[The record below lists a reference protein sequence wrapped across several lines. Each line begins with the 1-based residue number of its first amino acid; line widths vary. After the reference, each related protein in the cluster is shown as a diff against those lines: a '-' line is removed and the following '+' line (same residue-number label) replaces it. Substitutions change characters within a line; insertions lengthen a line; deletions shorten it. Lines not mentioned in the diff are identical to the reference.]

1 VSTNPSLSFAHLLSR
16 VVDRE
21 EAAVRYIGLDVH
33 REFCEVAIAEEGRVR
48 SAGRIRTRRAEL
60 ELFAQS
66 LGADDEVALE
76 STGGAVAIARILEA
90 HVARVVVVNTKKLRQ
105 ISEAKT
111 KTDRLDAR
119 RLAELLAA
127 GYLAEVWCP
136 DEPTRALRRLVARRA
151 QLVRQR
157 SRAKNEIAAALQRNL
172 LDRPGVYDVAGER
185 GRRFLE
191 GVELPDDERQTVE
204 GCLRQID
211 FLDAEIA
218 AVNRA
223 LAEAAVASEQMRR
236 LMTVPGVNLQTAATF
251 MACVGDIGRF
261 RDSRKLVSYLGLDPR
276 VRQSGEEPARHGHI
290 SKQGAAEARHML
302 CEAAWVV
309 VRYPSPLRA
318 FGERIK
324 ARRGAG
330 IATVAV
336 ARKLVVLFWQL
347 LTKQRD
353 YAFGR
358 PSLTRKKLRQL
369 ELAAGAERRKGQP
382 GIWAANKAQ
391 REAELELAR
400 QAETAYRRLVT
411 DWQPKGAGAT
421 QGRAFSKPSSGKQRG
436 RASVPDPAL

>member
-1 VSTNPSLSFAHLLSR
+1 
-16 VVDRE
+16 
-21 EAAVRYIGLDVH
+21 VRFIGLVVH
-33 REFCEVAIAEEGRVR
+33 REFCAVAIAEEGRVR

-66 LGADDEVALE
+66 LGSDDEVALE
-76 STGGAVAIARILEA
+76 STGGAVAIARILA
-90 HVARVVVVNTKKLRQ
+90 AQVARVVVVNTKKLRQ
-105 ISEAKT
+105 ISEAKA

-136 DEPTRALRRLVARRA
+136 DEQTRALRRLVARRA

-172 LDRPGVYDVAGER
+172 LDRPSVYDVAGER
-185 GRRFLE
+185 GRRLLE
-191 GVELPDDERQTVE
+191 GVELPDDERQTVA

-211 FLDAEIA
+211 FLDEEIA

-223 LAEAAVASEQMRR
+223 LAVAAVGSREMRR
-236 LMTVPGVNLQTAATF
+236 LMSVPGVNLQTAATF

-261 RDSRKLVSYLGLDPR
+261 RDPRKLVSYLGLDPR

-290 SKQGAAEARHML
+290 SKEGAAEARHML

-336 ARKLVVLFWQL
+336 ARKLVVLFWHL
-347 LTKQRD
+347 LTKEQD

-369 ELAAGAERRKGQP
+369 ELAAGAARGKGKP
-382 GIWAANKAQ
+382 GVWSTNKAL

-400 QAETAYRRLVT
+400 QAETAYRRLVS
-411 DWQPKGAGAT
+411 DWHPQKGAGAT
-421 QGRAFSKPSSGKQRG
+421 AGRASSRPSSGKQRG

>member
-1 VSTNPSLSFAHLLSR
+1 
-16 VVDRE
+16 
-21 EAAVRYIGLDVH
+21 VRFIGLDVH

-60 ELFAQS
+60 ELFARS

-90 HVARVVVVNTKKLRQ
+90 QVARVVVVNTKKLRQ
-105 ISEAKT
+105 ISEAKA

-136 DEPTRALRRLVARRA
+136 DEQTRALRRLVARRA

-191 GVELPDDERQTVE
+191 RVELPDDERQTVE

-211 FLDAEIA
+211 FLDEEIA

-223 LAEAAVASEQMRR
+223 LAEAAVGSREMRR
-236 LMTVPGVNLQTAATF
+236 LMSVPGVNLHTAATF

-261 RDSRKLVSYLGLDPR
+261 PEPRKLVSYLGLDPR

-290 SKQGAAEARHML
+290 SKEGASEARHML

-336 ARKLVVLFWQL
+336 ARKLVVLFWHL
-347 LTKQRD
+347 LTKEQD

-369 ELAAGAERRKGQP
+369 ELTAGAARGEGQP
-382 GIWAANKAQ
+382 GVWAANKAL

-411 DWQPKGAGAT
+411 DWQPNKGAGAT
-421 QGRAFSKPSSGKQRG
+421 TGRASSKPSSGKQRG

>member
-1 VSTNPSLSFAHLLSR
+1 M
-16 VVDRE
+16 
-21 EAAVRYIGLDVH
+21 DVH
-33 REFCEVAIAEEGRVR
+33 REFCEVAVLEEGRLR
-48 SAGRIRTRRAEL
+48 SAGRTRTRRAEL

-66 LGADDEVALE
+66 LGRDDEVALE

-105 ISEAKT
+105 ISEAKA

-127 GYLAEVWCP
+127 GYVAEVWCP
-136 DEPTRALRRLVARRA
+136 DEQTRALRRLVARRA

-172 LDRPGVYDVAGER
+172 LDRPGVYDIAGER
-185 GRRFLE
+185 GRRFLG

-211 FLDAEIA
+211 FLDEEIT

-223 LAEAAVASEQMRR
+223 LAQAAVASEEIRR
-236 LMTVPGVNLQTAATF
+236 LMSVPGVNLHTAATF

-261 RDSRKLVSYLGLDPR
+261 SDPRKLVSYLGLDPR

-290 SKQGAAEARHML
+290 SKQGASEARHML

-309 VRYPSPLRA
+309 IRYPSPLRA

-347 LTKQRD
+347 LTSEQD

-358 PSLTRKKLRQL
+358 PTLTRKKLRQL
-369 ELAAGAERRKGQP
+369 ELTAGAPRGKGQP
-382 GIWAANKAQ
+382 GLWAANKAL

-411 DWQPKGAGAT
+411 DRQPKHGAGAT
-421 QGRAFSKPSSGKQRG
+421 PGRASQGRQSGKQRG
-436 RASVPDPAL
+436 RASVPHPAL

>member
-1 VSTNPSLSFAHLLSR
+1 
-16 VVDRE
+16 
-21 EAAVRYIGLDVH
+21 VRFIGLDVH

-66 LGADDEVALE
+66 LGSDDEVALE

-105 ISEAKT
+105 ISEAKA

-172 LDRPGVYDVAGER
+172 LDRPGVYDVAGAR

-211 FLDAEIA
+211 FLDEEIA

-223 LAEAAVASEQMRR
+223 LAEAAVGSREMRR
-236 LMTVPGVNLQTAATF
+236 LMSVPGVNLQTAATF

-261 RDSRKLVSYLGLDPR
+261 RDPRKLVSYLGLDPR

-290 SKQGAAEARHML
+290 SKEGASEARHML

-336 ARKLVVLFWQL
+336 ARKLVVLFWHL
-347 LTKQRD
+347 LTKEQD

-369 ELAAGAERRKGQP
+369 ELTAGAARGEGQP
-382 GIWAANKAQ
+382 GVWAANKAL

-411 DWQPKGAGAT
+411 DWQPNKGAGAT
-421 QGRAFSKPSSGKQRG
+421 TGRASSKPSSGKQRG

>member
-1 VSTNPSLSFAHLLSR
+1 
-16 VVDRE
+16 
-21 EAAVRYIGLDVH
+21 VRFIGLDVH
-33 REFCEVAIAEEGRVR
+33 REFCEVAILEEGRVR

-105 ISEAKT
+105 ISEAKA

-136 DEPTRALRRLVARRA
+136 DEQTRALRRLVARRA

-172 LDRPGVYDVAGER
+172 LDRPGVYDVAGGR

-191 GVELPDDERQTVE
+191 RVELPDDERQTVE

-211 FLDAEIA
+211 FLDEEIA

-223 LAEAAVASEQMRR
+223 LAEAAIGSEQMRR
-236 LMTVPGVNLQTAATF
+236 LMSVPGVNLQTAATF

-261 RDSRKLVSYLGLDPR
+261 PEPRKLVSYLGLDPR

-290 SKQGAAEARHML
+290 SKEGAAEARHML

-309 VRYPSPLRA
+309 LCYPSPLRA

-336 ARKLVVLFWQL
+336 ARKLVVLFWHL
-347 LTKQRD
+347 LTKQQD

-369 ELAAGAERRKGQP
+369 ELAAGAARGEGQP
-382 GIWAANKAQ
+382 GVWAANKAL
-391 REAELELAR
+391 REAELDLAR
-400 QAETAYRRLVT
+400 QAETAYRRLVS
-411 DWQPKGAGAT
+411 DWQPNKGAGAT
-421 QGRAFSKPSSGKQRG
+421 PGRASSKPSSGKQRG

>member
-1 VSTNPSLSFAHLLSR
+1 MGREPVLVRGRPCDWPGCAASTNPSVSFTHLLSR
-16 VVDRE
+16 VIDRK
-21 EAAVRYIGLDVH
+21 EAEMRYIGLDVH
-33 REFCEVAIAEEGRVR
+33 REFCEVAISEEGKVR
-48 SAGRIRTRRAEL
+48 SAGRVRTRREEL

-66 LGADDEVALE
+66 LGSDDEVA
-76 STGGAVAIARILEA
+76 
-90 HVARVVVVNTKKLRQ
+90 
-105 ISEAKT
+105 
-111 KTDRLDAR
+111 
-119 RLAELLAA
+119 
-127 GYLAEVWCP
+127 CP
-136 DEPTRALRRLVARRA
+136 DGRPGALRRYVARRA

-185 GRRFLE
+185 GRRFLA
-191 GVELPDDERQTVE
+191 GVELPDDERQTVD

-211 FLDAEIA
+211 FLDEEIA

-261 RDSRKLVSYLGLDPR
+261 RDPRKLVSYLRLDPR

-290 SKQGAAEARHML
+290 SKEGASEARHML

-336 ARKLVVLFWQL
+336 ARKLVVLFWHL
-347 LTKQRD
+347 LSKEQD

-369 ELAAGAERRKGQP
+369 ELAAGAARGKGQP
-382 GIWAANKAQ
+382 GVWGANKAL

-400 QAETAYRRLVT
+400 QAETAYRRLVS
-411 DWQPKGAGAT
+411 DWQPKKGAGAT
-421 QGRAFSKPSSGKQRG
+421 AGRASSKPSSGKQRG
-436 RASVPDPAL
+436 RASVPDPAP